1 MSETPPER
9 RGPVVGDDRVD
20 ERPLAHTTSDLPIPV
35 RKPSETPTAD
45 LVCGVDPS
53 LLERFLSLILNNY
66 KRADKATFFL
76 EQRKGIVNFQGITN
90 VRDVLSHLVTFLD
103 PNASTEKRLEQLS
116 NAEEHLRRAINEP
129 YEIALNRLTSQF
141 DTLYDE
147 YKRRV
152 LPITDKHTTLTNAP
166 NTTSI
171 DARVREIRELT
182 AMGRASKGANEW
194 NTEWEAGV
202 ASFIEGFDKLEM
214 LYTELQSHIFKVDQ
228 IEKEDERI
236 KEVEALRGQVTSL
249 ESEVKTEG
257 GRSTKLHLGGYVFAA
272 IGIGIAIVTS
282 AVATALVVSPRFL
295 HWVQGLF
302 GITNP

>member
-1 MSETPPER
+1 MVD
-9 RGPVVGDDRVD
+9 GNDRVD
-20 ERPLAHTTSDLPIPV
+20 EAPPGINSGFPIPV
-35 RKPSETPTAD
+35 SDPHATE
-45 LVCGVDPS
+45 LFGVDRS
-53 LLERFLSLILNNY
+53 LLERFLTLILNNY

-103 PNASTEKRLEQLS
+103 PNSSTEKRLEQLS

-141 DTLYDE
+141 DTLYED

-152 LPITDKHTTLTNAP
+152 LPIADKHITLTNAP
-166 NTTSI
+166 NTTSV

-182 AMGRASKGANEW
+182 AMGRSSKGANEW

-202 ASFIEGFDKLEM
+202 THFIEGFDKLEI

-236 KEVEALRGQVTSL
+236 KEVEVLRSQVTSL
-249 ESEVKTEG
+249 QSEVKTEG
-257 GRSTKLHLGGYVFAA
+257 GRSTKLHLGGYGIAA
-272 IGIGIAIVTS
+272 LGIGLALITFIL
-282 AVATALVVSPRFL
+282 ATALVVSPTFL
-295 HWVQGLF
+295 HWVQALF
-302 GITNP
+302 GIAESSPLP